1 MTTNVIC
8 RIQKVLA
15 SDSRWST
22 DPLTDHPNCIAFID
36 NTGFD
41 KLAVSKLYALVF
53 AGDGELIA
61 RWKAWFLAPTL
72 NFMNLPPV
80 HRLIPDTNKL
90 RSIVISLVKNSTAEV
105 VFASGD
111 FMAHKEDARFAGS
124 GAQFA
129 KGCYAVN
136 SCAKTAV
143 ATAATSDPATGGET
157 KFVELDTG
165 RNNLSVMHSTLFDMK
180 NALEQ
185 RGYIMDTTTKTVTP
199 IADWIDAG
207 GSGPR
212 RAIANA
218 VASVSAPTGLPTR
231 CWTEQEQSE
240 LRRALQQ
247 VAQEENRLA

>member
-8 RIQKVLA
+8 RTQKILA

-22 DPLTDHPNCIAFID
+22 DPLADYPDCIAFVD
-36 NTGFD
+36 DTGFD
-41 KLAVSKLYALVF
+41 KLAVSRLYALVF

-61 RWKAWFLAPTL
+61 RWKSWFLAPTL
-72 NFMNLPPV
+72 NFLNAPPV

-90 RSIVISLVKNSTAEV
+90 HSIVISLVKNSTGEV
-105 VFASGD
+105 VFASGS
-111 FMAHKEDARFAGS
+111 FMAHRESARFAGS

-129 KGCYAVN
+129 KDCYAVN

-143 ATAATSDPATGGET
+143 ATAGVSDPATGGET

-165 RNNLSVMHSTLFDMK
+165 KNNLTVMQTTLFDMK

-185 RGYIMDTTTKTVTP
+185 RGYIMDIGTMKVTP
-199 IADWIDAG
+199 ISEWQPSAG
-207 GSGPR
+207 GTR
-212 RAIANA
+212 QAIANA

-231 CWTEQEQSE
+231 CWSDQEQNE
-240 LRRALQQ
+240 LMRALQQ
-247 VAQEENRLA
+247 VAIEEGRTA

>member
-22 DPLTDHPNCIAFID
+22 DPLADQPTCIAFVD

-41 KLAVSKLYALVF
+41 KLAVSSLYALVF

-61 RWKAWFLAPTL
+61 RWKTWFLAPAL
-72 NFMNLPPV
+72 NFASVPPV

-105 VFASGD
+105 IFASGD
-111 FMAHKEDARFAGS
+111 FMAHREDARFAGS

-129 KGCYAVN
+129 KSCYAVN
-136 SCAKTAV
+136 SCAKIAVNTAG
-143 ATAATSDPATGGET
+143 ASDPATGGET
-157 KFVELDTG
+157 KFVELSTG
-165 RNNLSVMHSTLFDMK
+165 KNNLSVMQATLFDMK

-185 RGYIMDTTTKTVTP
+185 RGFIMDTITKAVTP
-199 IADWIDAG
+199 ISEWMPEAVGA
-207 GSGPR
+207 R
-212 RAIANA
+212 RALASA

-231 CWTEQEQSE
+231 CWTDEEQSD
-240 LRRALQQ
+240 LIRALHQ
-247 VAQEENRLA
+247 VAAEEHRQA

>member
-8 RIQKVLA
+8 RTKKVLA

-22 DPLTDHPNCIAFID
+22 DPLVDYPTCIAFVD
-36 NTGFD
+36 DTGFD
-41 KLAVSKLYALVF
+41 KLAVSKLYAMVF

-80 HRLIPDTNKL
+80 HRLIPNTNKL
-90 RSIVISLVKNSTAEV
+90 NSIVISLVKNATAEV
-105 VFASGD
+105 TFASGD
-111 FMAHKEDARFAGS
+111 FMAHREAARFAGS

-129 KGCYAVN
+129 KVCYAAHE
-136 SCAKTAV
+136 CARKAIETAGQ
-143 ATAATSDPATGGET
+143 SDPATGGET

-165 RNNLSVMHSTLFDMK
+165 KNNLSLMQSTLFDMK

-185 RGYIMDTTTKTVTP
+185 RGYIMDIGTKKVTP
-199 IADWIDAG
+199 INEWQPNAG
-207 GSGPR
+207 GTR
-212 RAIANA
+212 QAIANA

-231 CWTEQEQSE
+231 CWTDEEQNE

-247 VAQEENRLA
+247 VAMEEGRTA

>member
-8 RIQKVLA
+8 RTQKILA

-22 DPLTDHPNCIAFID
+22 DPLADYPDCIAFVD
-36 NTGFD
+36 DTGFD

-61 RWKAWFLAPTL
+61 RWKSWFLAPTL
-72 NFMNLPPV
+72 NFFNAPPV

-90 RSIVISLVKNSTAEV
+90 HSIVISLVKNSTAEV
-105 VFASGD
+105 VFSSGN
-111 FMAHKEDARFAGS
+111 FMAHRENARFAGS

-129 KGCYAVN
+129 RDCYAVN
-136 SCAKTAV
+136 SCAKKAVMTAGG
-143 ATAATSDPATGGET
+143 SDPATGGET

-165 RNNLSVMHSTLFDMK
+165 KNNLSVMQTTLFDMK

-185 RGYIMDTTTKTVTP
+185 RGYIMEIGTKKVTP
-199 IADWIDAG
+199 INEWQPNAG
-207 GSGPR
+207 GAR
-212 RAIANA
+212 QAIANA

-231 CWTEQEQSE
+231 CWTDQEQSE
-240 LRRALQQ
+240 LMRALQQ
-247 VAQEENRLA
+247 VAIEEGRTA